1 MTIQQ
6 NIRFERSVIRKYGK
20 VRYNAA
26 CKSVIAGSSA
36 MDLVTDLGFSATDAH
51 SLIKYIHSNFTLI
64 NYGISKTNAVHIAGV
79 VSDIFFENTKNQNHT
94 FHRVIET
101 KDQT

>member
-6 NIRFERSVIRKYGK
+6 NIRFERAVIRKYGK

-36 MDLVTDLGFSATDAH
+36 MDLVTDMGFSAIDAH
-51 SLIKYIHSNFTLI
+51 SLIKYIHSNFTLV
-64 NYGISKTNAVHIAGV
+64 NYGISKSNAVHIAGV
-79 VSDIFFENTKNQNHT
+79 VSDIFFENTKIQNHN
-94 FHRVIET
+94 FRDLIES
-101 KDQT
+101 KDQN